1 MEPSFT
7 TKGRVLALD
16 LGEKRI
22 GVAVSDGT
30 RTIAQAL
37 TMFKRGSRREDF
49 AQIGRL
55 LAEQEA
61 NLLLIGLPIMLDG
74 TEGEK
79 AAWVRDY
86 AAELGEHIAV
96 PIVFF
101 DEAFT
106 TKEAES
112 SLRAR
117 GKKGRQI
124 RQRVDAV
131 AAAFIL
137 QGYLDAARGDF

>member
-1 MEPSFT
+1 MTPSFT
-7 TKGRVLALD
+7 PKGRILALD

-22 GVAVSDGT
+22 GVAVSDDT

-37 TMFKRGSRREDF
+37 TMFKRTSRREDF

-55 LAEQEA
+55 LAEQRA

-86 AAELGEHIAV
+86 AAALAEQIAV

-124 RQRVDAV
+124 RQNVDAV

-137 QGYLDAARGDF
+137 QGYLDAERGDF

>member
-1 MEPSFT
+1 MTPTFT
-7 TKGRVLALD
+7 NKGRVLALD

-22 GVAVSDGT
+22 GVAVSDDT
-30 RTIAQAL
+30 RTIAQPL
-37 TMFKRGSRREDF
+37 TMFKRSSRQEDF
-49 AQIGRL
+49 AQIDRL
-55 LAEQEA
+55 LAEQRA

-74 TEGEK
+74 TEGGK

-86 AAELGEHIAV
+86 AAALAEQITV

-124 RQRVDAV
+124 RQHVDAV

-137 QGYLDAARGDF
+137 QGYLDAERGDF

>member
-1 MEPSFT
+1 MTTPFT
-7 TKGRVLALD
+7 PKGRVLALD

-22 GVAVSDGT
+22 GVAVSDDT

-37 TMFKRGSRREDF
+37 TMFKRTSRREDF
-49 AQIGRL
+49 AQINRL
-55 LAEQEA
+55 LAEQRA

-86 AAELGEHIAV
+86 AAALAEHIAV

-117 GKKGRQI
+117 GKTGRKI
-124 RQRVDAV
+124 RQHVDAV

-137 QGYLDAARGDF
+137 QGYLDAGRGDF